1 MAVYTW
7 SGYTEKGKE
16 TKGIIDASS
25 MGEAKRKL
33 MSQGIFVSNVVE
45 EEFAG
50 EVPRGARE
58 WSLKD
63 LFVRVRTEDLAIMTR
78 QLSTLVS
85 ASVPLVDALGA
96 LYEQLENPIL
106 KKTIAQVRDSV
117 NEGLAFA
124 DALSQHRRIFPDLYI
139 NMVRSGEASG
149 ALDVVLL
156 RLAGFIEGQHRLKSK
171 ISAAMIYPTL
181 LFVVCIAVLMYLL
194 TSVVPKVVAMFE
206 SMNQVLPLPTRIL
219 IGISDFLSSAW
230 WIILALGLVALYAF
244 NRWRHTS
251 KGSMAFD
258 RMRLKMP
265 IFGRVYRKAI
275 VARFARTLGTLLA
288 SGVPI
293 VDAMNIVKSV
303 VQNRVVEA
311 SLDESISQIMDGASV
326 AQPLRKSGIFPPIL
340 VHMISVGEK
349 SGKLEDMLLKA
360 ADAFEEDVETAV
372 TGLSSVLEPLMILI
386 MGVSVGFVVMSILF
400 PMLEMS
406 QIVR

>member
-1 MAVYTW
+1 LPVYTW

-16 TKGIIDASS
+16 TGGIIDASS
-25 MGEAKRKL
+25 IGEAKLKL
-33 MSQGIFVSNVVE
+33 RSQGIFVKKVVE
-45 EEFAG
+45 EEFEG
-50 EVPRGARE
+50 GAPKGTKA
-58 WSLKD
+58 WSVKN
-63 LFVRVRTEDLAIMTR
+63 LFSRVSTEDLAIMTR

-85 ASVPLVDALGA
+85 ASIPLVDALGA
-96 LYEQLENPIL
+96 LYEQLENPLL

-117 NEGLAFA
+117 NEGISFA

-139 NMVRSGEASG
+139 NMVGSGEASG

-171 ISAAMIYPTL
+171 ISAAMVYPVL
-181 LFVVCIAVLMYLL
+181 LFVVCIVVLMYLL
-194 TSVVPKVVAMFE
+194 TSVVPKVVSMFE
-206 SMNQVLPLPTRIL
+206 SMNQVLPLPTRML
-219 IGISDFLSSAW
+219 IGISDFLGSAW
-230 WIILALGLVALYAF
+230 WVILIAVLAGLYAF
-244 NRWRHTS
+244 DRWRHTS
-251 KGSMAFD
+251 KGSMTFD

-265 IFGRVYRKAI
+265 VFGKVYRKAI

-293 VDAMNIVKSV
+293 VDAMGIVKSV
-303 VQNRVVEA
+303 VQNRVVEV

-326 AQPLRKSGIFPPIL
+326 ALPLKKSGIFPPIL

-349 SGKLEDMLLKA
+349 SGRLEDMLLKA

-372 TGLSSVLEPLMILI
+372 TGLSSILEPLMILI